1 MKKAEI
7 LAPAGTKESVIAAIN
22 GGCDAIYIGG
32 KAFNARHYASN
43 PSQNE
48 LKDIINICHLRGV
61 KVFITLNILY
71 KEKEL
76 NDVLNAVKE
85 VYEYG
90 ADALIIQD
98 IGMLSF
104 VREHFPDIKISAS
117 TQMTVHSAEGVRLL
131 KRLGADRVVLAR
143 ELSLDEIIKI
153 NSLGDRPETEVFVHG
168 ALCVC
173 YSGRCLMSSLI
184 GRRSGNRGRCA
195 QPCRMDYTLLRDGRP
210 VKKGCLLSPKD
221 ISGLDILD
229 RIALSGVDSL
239 KIEGR
244 MKDPEYVY
252 ETVSVY
258 RKYIDLACPGDNY
271 RPDNADREELT
282 AVFNRGGALSQ
293 GYFESFSGSAMMSA
307 SPKHSGVE
315 AGEVLSFDR
324 RSGICR
330 IRLHKSVSAG
340 DGIEIWSEPH
350 TGAGINVSAEAG
362 SIISVRIKGSA
373 KKGDRVFRSFDKALN
388 DRLKRHCI
396 RPERRL
402 SVRIRAGIGLE
413 KSFVEFLDYGIV
425 YEGEGAEKALNH
437 SLTSEEF
444 TARLCKTGDTPFE
457 FAVEGVSVE
466 DGLYMPVSR
475 LNMIRRSACEMLGRH
490 IIEKSRRQSAY
501 HRYEKTPREKAQ
513 KAVITALVS
522 TAEQLRAC
530 IEAGIRRIYCPSG
543 MADESTHIMCRERGI
558 ELYIALPHIT
568 RQGNAVFYEKYKS
581 CDGYLVRSL
590 GEMRCEKP
598 VIADYSLNIMNSAS
612 ADIMRS
618 ITGGNIV
625 TLSPELN
632 IPELNGTA
640 DKDCEIVIY
649 GRLPLM
655 TTHQCPAGLYDADK
669 NSSKYCSL
677 RGNDHAYALT
687 DRTHRSF
694 PVLRNCSECYALIL
708 NSEPI
713 YVLGRAEEL
722 IKTGAGFMRLEF
734 TDEDYKSCLELA
746 SEHINVIE
754 KGLEPALDIK
764 GTGGHF
770 GRGVY

>member
-7 LAPAGTKESVIAAIN
+7 LAPAGTRESVIAAIN

-48 LKDIINICHLRGV
+48 LKDIIDICHLRGV

-76 NDVLNAVKE
+76 NDVLDVVKE
-85 VYEYG
+85 VYGCG

-98 IGMLSF
+98 IGMLAL
-104 VREHFPDIKISAS
+104 VKAHFPDINISAS
-117 TQMTVHSAEGVRLL
+117 TQMTVHSSEGAKLM
-131 KRLGADRVVLAR
+131 KELGADRIVLAR
-143 ELSLDEIIKI
+143 ELSLDEIKDI
-153 NSLGDRPETEVFVHG
+153 NSLQNRPETEVFVHG

-195 QPCRMDYTLLRDGRP
+195 QPCRMDYTLLRDGKP
-210 VKKGCLLSPKD
+210 IKKGCLLSPKD

-229 RIALSGVDSL
+229 KIALSGVDSL

-258 RKYIDLACPGDNY
+258 RKYIDLACSEDKY

-282 AVFNRGGALSQ
+282 AIFNRGGELSR
-293 GYFESFSGSAMMSA
+293 GYFESFSGGAMMSA
-307 SPKHSGVE
+307 SPKHSGTE
-315 AGEVLSFDR
+315 IGEVLSFDR
-324 RSGICR
+324 RDGICR
-330 IRLHKSVSAG
+330 IKLNRSVSAG

-350 TGAGINVSAEAG
+350 TGAGINVTADAG
-362 SIISVRIKGSA
+362 SVITVRIKDSVR
-373 KKGDRVFRSFDKALN
+373 KGDRVFRTFDKALN
-388 DRLKRHCI
+388 DRLKRHTVK
-396 RPERRL
+396 PERRL
-402 SVRIRAGIGLE
+402 KVRIKASIGLE
-413 KSFVEFLDYGIV
+413 KSFVEFTDYGIV
-425 YEGEGAEKALNH
+425 YEGEGAQKALNRPM
-437 SLTSEEF
+437 TEQEF
-444 TARLCKTGDTPFE
+444 TERICKTGDTPFE
-457 FAVEGVSVE
+457 FVIEGVSVE
-466 DGLYMPVSR
+466 DGLYMPVSK
-475 LNMIRRSACEMLGRH
+475 LNMIRRSACEMLEKH
-490 IIEKSRRQSAY
+490 IIEKSRRQNANY
-501 HRYEKTPREKAQ
+501 RYEKTPREKASG
-513 KAVITALVS
+513 AVITALVN
-522 TAEQLRAC
+522 TAEQLKAC
-530 IEAGIRRIYCPSG
+530 IEAGVKRIYCPPET
-543 MADESTHIMCRERGI
+543 ADESAYIKCREKGI

-568 RQGNAVFYEKYKS
+568 RRGNAVFYEKYKS

-590 GEMRCEKP
+590 GEMRSEKP
-598 VIADYSLNIMNSAS
+598 IIADYSLNVMNSAS

-618 ITGGNIV
+618 ITGSDTL

-632 IPELNGTA
+632 IAELNDTA

-677 RGNDHAYALT
+677 KGKKHSYALE
-687 DRTHRSF
+687 DRTHRRF
-694 PVLRNCSECYALIL
+694 PVLRNCRECYALIL

-713 YVLGRAEEL
+713 YVLNRAAEL
-722 IKTGAGFMRLEF
+722 IGTGVGFMRLEF
-734 TDEDYKSCLELA
+734 TDEGYKDCFELA

-754 KGLEPALDIK
+754 KGLAPKLDIK